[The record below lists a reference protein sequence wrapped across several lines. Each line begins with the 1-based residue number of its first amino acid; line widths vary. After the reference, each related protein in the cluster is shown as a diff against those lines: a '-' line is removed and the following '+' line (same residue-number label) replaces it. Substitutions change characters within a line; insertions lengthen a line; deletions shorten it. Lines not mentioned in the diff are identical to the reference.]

1 MGSAGKSRSQLWIK
15 VVAEVVERTSRP
27 KTFLRCNT
35 FHLQPESHH
44 RLPVTPQAFFGG
56 GLHPGMA
63 GGQTFMRPQIGSSI
77 RCQWHDLVDVGPVNQ
92 TGLALAPSFSLLE
105 VALQSTVAL
114 LCEL

>member
-1 MGSAGKSRSQLWIK
+1 M
-15 VVAEVVERTSRP
+15 VERTSRP
-27 KTFLRCNT
+27 KTFLRCNLSPAMT
-35 FHLQPESHH
+35 RKKPPFARHSTGILWWRIASGHGRWPD
-44 RLPVTPQAFFGG
+44 
-56 GLHPGMA
+56 LHEAPDWLS
-63 GGQTFMRPQIGSSI
+63 PSI

>member
-1 MGSAGKSRSQLWIK
+1 MTRKKPPFARHSTGILWWRI
-15 VVAEVVERTSRP
+15 ASGHGRWP
-27 KTFLRCNT
+27 D
-35 FHLQPESHH
+35 
-44 RLPVTPQAFFGG
+44 
-56 GLHPGMA
+56 LHEAPDWLS
-63 GGQTFMRPQIGSSI
+63 PSI